1 MCLFLQRRLQSC
13 EQCANLINE
22 DGKLNQSSDVI
33 RASEEEEPEPELVVA
48 EQQVRSGGTLTM
60 SMVVSI
66 LNHALY
72 LQ

>member
-1 MCLFLQRRLQSC
+1 M
-13 EQCANLINE
+13 ANNVSITP
-22 DGKLNQSSDVI
+22 VF
-33 RASEEEEPEPELVVA
+33 EEEPEPELVVA